1 MILLGNFVFF
11 LDQHVL
17 EMELSSFLLTM
28 NIYVKNVEDSQVAAM
43 DALREK
49 LGVCNDHATPK
60 RIH

>member
-1 MILLGNFVFF
+1 
-11 LDQHVL
+11 
-17 EMELSSFLLTM
+17 MELSSFLLTM